1 MVITMPTCEKKHR
14 PKITELPQLFKQFGG
29 NLTALGAS
37 ILYTPKQIRRWMKEA
52 GPAKEA
58 ELEAE
63 LKKAREEA
71 DKADLEAEIRNS
83 KAKQVQSALSC
94 NLPLSEVK
102 HLFHTF
108 YHTPWPV
115 LDALDKSDFDGMGY
129 EKSTSVRTK
138 PNPNTNETLHQQ
150 LSWQDVKDIASAM
163 NEAEEHILM
172 CWVGVGSRSTLS
184 LRLKALEPPEYPG
197 LVTVDQKEAVLS
209 RVYDLIAPKLIKRPE
224 KLKR

>member
-14 PKITELPQLFKQFGG
+14 PKITELPALFKAFGG

-37 ILYTPKQIRRWMKEA
+37 IRYTPKQIRRWMKES
-52 GPAKEA
+52 GPTKEA

-63 LKKAREEA
+63 LQKARDEA
-71 DKADLEAEIRNS
+71 VKAELF
-83 KAKQVQSALSC
+83 QSGLSC
-94 NLPLSEVK
+94 NIPLSEIK
-102 HLFHTF
+102 HILHTF
-108 YHTPWPV
+108 YHTPWAELNV
-115 LDALDKSDFDGMGY
+115 LDKSDFDGMGY
-129 EKSTSVRTK
+129 EKSTSIRTR
-138 PNPNTNETLHQQ
+138 PNPNTHETLHQQ
-150 LSWQDVKDIASAM
+150 LSWQDIKEIASAL
-163 NEAEEHILM
+163 NEAEEHIIM

-197 LVTVDQKEAVLS
+197 RVTVEHKEAVLS

>member
-1 MVITMPTCEKKHR
+1 MVITMPTCEKKRR
-14 PKITELPQLFKQFGG
+14 PKINELPGLFKQFGG

-63 LKKAREEA
+63 LKKARDEA
-71 DKADLEAEIRNS
+71 IKAELF
-83 KAKQVQSALSC
+83 QSALSC
-94 NLPLSEVK
+94 NIPLSEIK
-102 HLFHTF
+102 HLVHTF

-115 LDALDKSDFDGMGY
+115 LEGLDKSDFDGMGY

-138 PNPNTNETLHQQ
+138 PNPNTHETLHQQ

-163 NEAEEHILM
+163 NEAEEHVLM
-172 CWVGVGSRSTLS
+172 CWVGVGSRSNLS
-184 LRLKALEPPEYPG
+184 LRLNLKKLEPPEYPG
-197 LVTVDQKEAVLS
+197 LVTVDQKEQVLS
-209 RVYDLIAPKLIKRPE
+209 RVYELIAPKLVKRPD
-224 KLKR
+224 KLRRRI

>member
-1 MVITMPTCEKKHR
+1 MVITMPTCEKKRR
-14 PKITELPQLFKQFGG
+14 PKITELPELFYQFKG
-29 NLTALGAS
+29 NLSALGAS

-63 LKKAREEA
+63 LQKARDEA
-71 DKADLEAEIRNS
+71 VKAELF
-83 KAKQVQSALSC
+83 QSSLSC
-94 NLPLSEVK
+94 NIPLSEIK
-102 HLFHTF
+102 HLIHTF

-115 LDALDKSDFDGMGY
+115 LEGLDKSDFDGMGY

-138 PNPNTNETLHQQ
+138 PNPNTHETLHQQ

-163 NEAEEHILM
+163 NEAEEHVLM

-184 LRLKALEPPEYPG
+184 LRLKKLEPPEYPG
-197 LVTVDQKEAVLS
+197 LVTVDQKEQVLS
-209 RVYDLIAPKLIKRPE
+209 RVYDLIAPKLVKRPE
-224 KLKR
+224 RLRVKR